1 MRSKLL
7 LAAIGLGLAG
17 CGEGKAPA
25 ATVAEPAFASTWYL
39 ADGAAPQIAVNI
51 HDTALGKA
59 GFVRD
64 AQGDLLPI
72 RNVVVTDTDMSF
84 VVPDAEATWRATR
97 GADGAWTGIWAAGS
111 AAPEYTLRDTPA
123 PDLDADFV
131 VFEDGRWNAF
141 TCAGA
146 GSPAVILDYGA
157 GGSMGVWK
165 DVFGPISH
173 VTRTCMFERAGR
185 GLSDPG
191 RMPRDVNTAVA
202 DIDAFIAAAKI
213 EGPVVLVGHSM
224 ASYHVRQFANLH
236 KDGDVA
242 GIVLVDPS
250 GDGQTARFLAAI
262 PNFAELA
269 PEKINEDAVSRCA
282 AALRERLAPRGN
294 PVAAKCNGN
303 DPDRV
308 EATLS
313 EIAAMEVVSTGQLVA
328 ARRPYGDLPMIVLTR
343 GDYEK
348 GMPPEFTAQSRVAM
362 AKVWTEMHAE
372 MAAQSN
378 IGETRVVAGAGH
390 FIQGDKPQAV
400 IDAVSEVVT
409 KARARS
415 QGK

>member
-1 MRSKLL
+1 MRAKAL
-7 LAAIGLGLAG
+7 LAVSMLVLAA
-17 CGEGKAPA
+17 CGEPKA
-25 ATVAEPAFASTWYL
+25 ATAPEAAAAPQYASNWYI
-39 ADGAAPQIAVNI
+39 ADGPAPQIAVNI

-64 AQGDLLPI
+64 AQGELLPI
-72 RNVVVTDTDMSF
+72 RTIVVTDTDMSF

-111 AAPEYTLRDTPA
+111 SAPEYTLRAETAA
-123 PDLDADFV
+123 PDIDADFM

-141 TCAGA
+141 TCAGT

-165 DVFGPISH
+165 DVFEPISK
-173 VTRTCMFERAGR
+173 VTQTCMYERAGR

-191 RMPRDVNTAVA
+191 PMPRDVNTAVA
-202 DIDAFIAAAKI
+202 DIDAFIKAAKI

-250 GDGQTARFLAAI
+250 GDGQAARFLAAI
-262 PNFAELA
+262 PNFEELV
-269 PEKINEDAVSRCA
+269 PERVNEDAVSKCA
-282 AALRERLAPRGN
+282 AALRENLVPKGD
-294 PVAAKCNGN
+294 PVAARCNGN

-313 EIAAMEVVSTGQLVA
+313 EIAAMEAVSTGQLIA

-348 GMPPEFTAQSRVAM
+348 GMPPEFTAANRVAM
-362 AKVWTEMHAE
+362 AKVWTAMHQE
-372 MAAQSN
+372 MAALSA
-378 IGETRVVAGAGH
+378 IGEQRVVPDSGH
-390 FIQGDKPQAV
+390 FIQGDQPQAV
-400 IDAVSEVVT
+400 IDAVSEVVA
-409 KARARS
+409 KARER
-415 QGK
+415 